1 MKKLIYTLLKT
12 ALFWLTFFMV
22 HRLLFIL
29 FNPSFA
35 ADVPWSALLASF
47 GIGLRLDGSFT
58 GYLLLL
64 AVVLQLPALAI
75 ARRFCLKCIHGLNLV
90 LIPLFVILLLGDI
103 NLYRYW
109 GSHLNI
115 EAISFLKTPGI
126 VMASLHWLEVVLF
139 FVAWILVSLFF
150 VWMYQLVVISRP
162 KKRPE
167 SRFGSKQLIMNIL
180 LTLLVAALTFIPIR
194 GSFGVAPINTGAAY
208 FSRHLFANHAAVN
221 PLWNLAY
228 SMKRVDARSQAYHFM
243 PDKQAQAIFRDMMR
257 ESDKAPKILNRH
269 RPNIVVILLESF
281 SAQVIA
287 PLGGADVTP
296 HFNALLKEGV
306 FFSNFFASSVRSDK
320 GLVGVLA
327 GYPVMPLYSIMQ
339 YPAMSQS
346 LEFLPKHLRQ
356 AGYRDFNYLYGG
368 DIGFKSMNSFVTLA
382 GFDHTITIDDFPS
395 KYQGKKWGVHD
406 EYTFDK
412 LIELMKKSEA
422 PWFNFFFTLSSHEPF
437 DVPMETIYED
447 KYYNSVHYTDRC
459 LGQFFK
465 QVKKDGLWD
474 NTLFILVADHGVVG
488 PENAQFTDRKR
499 FNIPMLWTGGALAVK
514 DTVVTTY
521 GGQTDIAATLLNQL
535 DLNASSFTFSK
546 NILDE
551 GLDGFAFFDYPDAFG
566 IINQNMHQVF
576 DNQSNRFIKFEGK
589 ATQTD
594 SLKAKAYM
602 QMVSG
607 DHKKR

>member
-1 MKKLIYTLLKT
+1 MKRFITILLKT
-12 ALFWLTFFMV
+12 ALFWLLFFAV

-29 FNPSFA
+29 INSALA
-35 ADVPWSALLASF
+35 ADVPWSALLTSLLV
-47 GIGLRLDGSFT
+47 GLQLDGSFT
-58 GYLLLL
+58 GYLVLL
-64 AVVLQLPALAI
+64 AVVMQLPALVI
-75 ARRFCLKCIHGLNLV
+75 SRRFCWQCIHIMNLA
-90 LIPLFVILLLGDI
+90 LIPLFTILLLGDI

-109 GSHLNI
+109 GSHLNN
-115 EAISFLKTPGI
+115 EALSFLKTPGI
-126 VMASLHWLEVVLF
+126 VMASLHWLEVALF
-139 FVAWILVSLFF
+139 FVAWILISMFF
-150 VWMYQLVVISRP
+150 IWMYWLAVMNKAKKHP
-162 KKRPE
+162 KI
-167 SRFGSKQLIMNIL
+167 RFSNKQLLVNIS
-180 LTLLVAALTFIPIR
+180 LTLLLGALTLVPIR
-194 GSFGVAPINTGAAY
+194 GGFGVAPINTGDAY
-208 FSRHLFANHAAVN
+208 FSQHLFANHAAVN
-221 PLWNLAY
+221 PLWNLGY
-228 SMKRVDARSQAYHFM
+228 SMKRADARSQSYHFM
-243 PDKQAQAIFRDMMR
+243 PDGQAQAIFKDMMR
-257 ESDKAPKILNRH
+257 ESGKAPKLLNQQ

-296 HFNALLKEGV
+296 NFNALLKEGL

-346 LEFLPKHLRQ
+346 LEFLPKHIRQ

-382 GFDHTITIDDFPS
+382 GFDRTITIDDFPL

-406 EYTFDK
+406 EYTFEK
-412 LIELMKKSEA
+412 LIEVMKNSEA

-437 DVPMETIYED
+437 DVPMEAVYED
-447 KYYNSVHYTDRC
+447 KYLNSVYYTDRC
-459 LGQFFK
+459 LGQFFT
-465 QVKKDGLWD
+465 QVKKEGLWD

-514 DTVVTTY
+514 DTVVSTY

-535 DLNASSFTFSK
+535 DLDASSFTFSK
-546 NILDE
+546 NILDSA
-551 GLDGFAFFDYPDAFG
+551 LDGFAFFDYPDAFG
-566 IINQNMHQVF
+566 IINKNMQQVF
-576 DNQSNRFIKFEGK
+576 DNQSNSFIKFSGE
-589 ATQTD
+589 ATKID

-602 QMVSG
+602 QMVS
-607 DHKKR
+607 DDYKKR